1 MPASANW
8 PDRTLI
14 SPILT
19 VPCAFAVEMPSSSA
33 MAQPNPTRNRVIVHP
48 PGLLVAEQLQKNCT
62 YLCWRGREVRY
73 AAGVGSAPRR
83 GGVPRCRG
91 VRPPTCRA
99 VLNAMELERPRADA
113 FGHALHWRGQPRRPA
128 RHACE
133 LCLAR
138 PMASVPARIDAARL
152 ARRRQP
158 ETAETI
164 AT

>member
-19 VPCAFAVEMPSSSA
+19 VPCALADAMPSSSA
-33 MAQPNPTRNRVIVHP
+33 MTQPNPTRSPVIVHP
-48 PGLLVAEQLQKNCT
+48 PGLLVAEQLQKIV
-62 YLCWRGREVRY
+62 LMEVC
-73 AAGVGSAPRR
+73 AVEKFDTPRR
-83 GGVPRCRG
+83 WAAPHCERRAPMPQRSLADLVPSC
-91 VRPPTCRA
+91 A
-99 VLNAMELERPRADA
+99 DAMELERPRADA
-113 FGHALHWRGQPRRPA
+113 FSHALHWRGRPRRLA

-133 LCLAR
+133 LCRAR

-152 ARRRQP
+152 ERRRRL

>member
-8 PDRTLI
+8 PDSTLI

-19 VPCAFAVEMPSSSA
+19 VPCALAVEMPSSSA

-62 YLCWRGREVRY
+62 YGSLRGREVRH
-73 AAGVGSAPRR
+73 AAAVGSAPLRAACPDAAVFARR
-83 GGVPRCRG
+83 H
-91 VRPPTCRA
+91 RA
-99 VLNAMELERPRADA
+99 ELCELERPRAKA
-113 FGHALHWRGQPRRPA
+113 FGDARHPA

-138 PMASVPARIDAARL
+138 PMANVPARID
-152 ARRRQP
+152 
-158 ETAETI
+158 
-164 AT
+164 